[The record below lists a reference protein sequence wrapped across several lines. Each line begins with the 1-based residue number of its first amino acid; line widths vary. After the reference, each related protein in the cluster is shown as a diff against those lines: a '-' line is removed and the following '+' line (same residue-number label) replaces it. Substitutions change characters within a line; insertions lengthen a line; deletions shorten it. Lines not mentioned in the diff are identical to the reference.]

1 MKKMLLIVV
10 LTLLSA
16 FVFAQERIAVPA
28 NMVLVEGGTFQMG
41 TDSGKERNERP
52 VHTVTV
58 KSFYIGKY
66 EVTQK
71 EWYEI
76 MGTTLRQQREMAIK
90 NAYYNVYIIEGNNYP
105 MYIMNWYEAAEYC
118 NKLSQKEG
126 LTPAYTID
134 KTLSDPNNKSP
145 SAPNKDKDNSYDD
158 VRWLVTWNQN
168 ANGYRLPTEAEWE
181 FAAKGGT
188 RDPKTIYSGSNS
200 VGYVAWYKENTNG
213 SGMKPVGRKAANSLG
228 IHDMSGNV
236 WEWCW
241 DWYGDYSSEA
251 QTNPVGPDTGV
262 YRVIRGGS
270 WVNEAAL
277 IRSANRGS
285 VIPSL
290 RGNGLGFRVVRN
302 AN

>member
-1 MKKMLLIVV
+1 MKKTLIIAV
-10 LTLLSA
+10 LTLLSV
-16 FVFAQERIAVPA
+16 FVFAQER

-41 TDSGKERNERP
+41 TDSGKERKERP

-90 NAYYNVYIIEGNNYP
+90 NAYYNVYIVEGNNYP
-105 MYIMNWYEAAEYC
+105 MYIMNWYEAVEYC

-134 KTLSDPNNKSP
+134 KTQSDPNNTNP
-145 SAPNKDKDNSYDD
+145 SAPTKNNDPFYDD

-168 ANGYRLPTEAEWE
+168 ADGYRLPTEAEWE

-188 RDPKTIYSGSNS
+188 RDTKTAYSGSNS
-200 VGYVAWYKENTNG
+200 VGYVAWYDGNTNG

-241 DWYGDYSSEA
+241 DWYGDYSNEA
-251 QTNPVGPDTGV
+251 QTDPIGPLSGAS
-262 YRVIRGGS
+262 RVIRGGS

-277 IRSANRGS
+277 IRLAYREN
-285 VIPSL
+285 IPPL
-290 RGNGLGFRVVRN
+290 FRGNGLGFRVVRN